1 MRSCPSDTPLSYNEA
16 AVLGVRVRPGLT
28 TVSEKHPPDIR
39 NEQIG
44 KYERNTSSATAQ
56 DSNVGN
62 FKPGPHF
69 DFLRVL
75 WDILRMTPYLGDVD
89 QTRPNRKLV
98 GFCSLPTLTN
108 LLPPA
113 TAPALRLAYV
123 LGCCFRHLFF
133 LSLLFISYFVQRT
146 FRFISLHFSLSSAC
160 KHPHAGRELH

>member
-16 AVLGVRVRPGLT
+16 AGLGVRVRSGLT

-62 FKPGPHF
+62 FKPGLHF

-75 WDILRMTPYLGDVD
+75 
-89 QTRPNRKLV
+89 
-98 GFCSLPTLTN
+98 
-108 LLPPA
+108 
-113 TAPALRLAYV
+113 
-123 LGCCFRHLFF
+123 
-133 LSLLFISYFVQRT
+133 
-146 FRFISLHFSLSSAC
+146 
-160 KHPHAGRELH
+160 